1 MKKSSSELKRM
12 ARETLNGKYGI
23 SIVFMIM
30 NSFIPFVL
38 LLPFSLRV
46 NQTSPGSQWAI
57 YYLAS
62 LIVNMITIILS
73 CGLISFHL
81 RIARGEAYQFSDIL
95 AGFRTHPQKIVGA
108 YLLLYLIMI
117 PPAIPGAALLILS
130 LTIFPDSAPL
140 MGLGIIALII
150 GIVIEIILVLQYSLI
165 FYLFMDDPEYKVM
178 DLFRES
184 KRLMTDNKFRL
195 FYLGLSFIGWYL
207 LGIISCGIGF
217 LWVMPYMSQAH
228 AQFYLDVLDEKN
240 TVHPKPEEP
249 EDCQYDSQY

>member
-1 MKKSSSELKRM
+1 MKKSSSELKRI

-23 SIVFMIM
+23 SIALTIM
-30 NSFIPFVL
+30 NSFIPFAL

-46 NQTSPGSQWAI
+46 NQTSPASQWVI

-73 CGLISFHL
+73 CGLIFFHL
-81 RIARGEAYQFSDIL
+81 KIARNEACQPGDIL

-108 YLLLYLIMI
+108 YLLLYLIML
-117 PPAIPGAALLILS
+117 PPAIPGAVLLILS
-130 LTIFPDSAPL
+130 LTVFPNSAPL
-140 MGLGIIALII
+140 MGLGVIALII
-150 GIVIEIILVLQYSLI
+150 GIVIEIILVLRYSLI

-184 KRLMTDNKFRL
+184 KRLMADNKFRL

-207 LGIISCGIGF
+207 LGIISCGIGL

-228 AQFYLDVLDEKN
+228 AQFYLDVLAEKN
-240 TVHPKPEEP
+240 MVHPKPEEP
-249 EDCQYDSQY
+249 EDCEYDSPY